1 MIKLN
6 DFNFLIWYFRFLNL
20 DQLIFIF
27 PPNSP
32 TILISVSFREF
43 HEESYHNSLVVSV
56 PVGNNENS
64 FLLILGWKG
73 LTFDFKKIIT
83 EKSMKNSVPLSI
95 YFFKTLIVK
104 KLKLLCLNMYYKRK
118 SLKILNVGVFG

>member
-6 DFNFLIWYFRFLNL
+6 DFKFYFWHFRFLNL
-20 DQLIFIF
+20 DQLISIF

-43 HEESYHNSLVVSV
+43 HEESYHNSLVVSA

-83 EKSMKNSVPLSI
+83 EKSMKSSVPLSI

-104 KLKLLCLNMYYKRK
+104 KLKLLRLGI
-118 SLKILNVGVFG
+118 S